1 MDIKLAKLDTKA
13 TCGRQYYLIGVR
25 PVYAYE
31 NGNRAAEPHAYAYT
45 VVLPER
51 KFAELDVVIEGG
63 SLMEAPEN
71 TQEVSIIGLD
81 LQVKWNKDK
90 GNYIAGVATGIASA
104 PSNKT

>member
-81 LQVKWNKDK
+81 LQSSGTKIKA
-90 GNYIAGVATGIASA
+90 ITLLE
-104 PSNKT
+104 